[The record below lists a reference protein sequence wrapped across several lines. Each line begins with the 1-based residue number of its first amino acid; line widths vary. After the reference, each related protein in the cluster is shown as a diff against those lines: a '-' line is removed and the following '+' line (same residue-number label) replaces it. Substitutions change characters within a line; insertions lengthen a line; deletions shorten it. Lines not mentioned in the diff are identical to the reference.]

1 MKSLFLSLIFLLL
14 VTGCETT
21 SHYYELGPQMY
32 EKLSH
37 VEIGMSL
44 ESFLTLFP
52 GAKLYQNKIDVYSN
66 TSESYVRKDYTVDY
80 NWGESSWY
88 FSFADGF
95 LNNFS
100 KSY

>member
-1 MKSLFLSLIFLLL
+1 MKLIFINLIFLLL
-14 VTGCETT
+14 VAGCETT
-21 SHYYELGPQMY
+21 SHYYELEPQIN

-44 ESFLTLFP
+44 KSFLALFP
-52 GAKLYQNKIDVYSN
+52 GAKLYQSKIDVYSN

-95 LNNFS
+95 LNNFR
-100 KSY
+100 KTN

>member
-21 SHYYELGPQMY
+21 SHYYELGPQIY

-52 GAKLYQNKIDVYSN
+52 AAKLHQNKIDVYSN
-66 TSESYVRKDYTVDY
+66 SSESFVRKDYTVDY
-80 NWGESSWY
+80 NWGESRLY
-88 FSFADGF
+88 FTFADGI
-95 LNNFS
+95 LNSFS
-100 KSY
+100 KIY